1 VLDVDHVPV
10 EVHVTAKS
18 WFVGTNSRLDDRA
31 PALVLRE
38 ATEPADAAAVIPVAR
53 SFVASNAA

>member
-1 VLDVDHVPV
+1 
-10 EVHVTAKS
+10 VTAKS